1 MKSRGVGIALVM
13 SICAALWL
21 PVFGEEPQAPEAT
34 DARVEVD
41 PYDVTRPVGAVRTY
55 IDACREGDY
64 VSAAKHLNLEGIP
77 EAERAEQ
84 GPKLARWLKIVLDR
98 KLWIEYE
105 RLSDEAAGDLE
116 DGLPASLEKIGSLD
130 EDGANILMERVQ
142 AADGRQVWR
151 FASSTVARIP
161 SLYEEHGYG
170 ALGEMLPASF
180 MELHFLEVRLWQ
192 WIGLLLLVLA
202 SYFLSWALVQILYLV
217 AKPIVARTKTEMDDR
232 ILRIVAS
239 PIMLL
244 IALAIFT
251 AGSYLLRFS
260 SPVYGFLGNFE
271 KGLAL
276 VALTWLAFRF
286 VDVLSALLG
295 ERMERDGRRTATA
308 ALPLGRRAVKVFLI
322 ALALIGVLQ
331 NLGFNVTGLIA
342 GLGVGGLAVA
352 LAAQKSIENLF
363 GGVTLI
369 ADQPVRVGDFCR
381 FSDGKVG
388 TIEEIGLRSTK
399 VRTLDRTIV
408 TVPNSRF
415 SEIDLENFA
424 VRDRIRLATTLGLR
438 YETTP
443 DQLRHVLVG
452 LRKVLIAHPLVA
464 NDPARVR
471 FSGFGA
477 SSLDVEIFA
486 FVTTSDFNEFCAVRE
501 DIYLRFMDVV
511 SASGTGFAFPSQT
524 VYMGRDDGLD
534 SEEKRKA
541 EEEVRVWRKEGKLPF
556 PAFSEEE
563 IAELNGT
570 ADYPPE

>member
-1 MKSRGVGIALVM
+1 MNSRGVGIALILSV
-13 SICAALWL
+13 SAALWL
-21 PVFGEEPQAPEAT
+21 PAFGEEPQAPEA
-34 DARVEVD
+34 AGAHAEID
-41 PYDVTRPVGAVRTY
+41 PYDITRPVGAVRTF
-55 IDACREGDY
+55 IDACRAGDY
-64 VSAAKHLNLEGIP
+64 AAAAEQLNLEAIP
-77 EAERAEQ
+77 EARRAEQ

-105 RLSDEAAGDLE
+105 RLSNEVAGDVE
-116 DGLPASLEKIGSLD
+116 DGLPENLEKIGALD
-130 EDGANILMERVQ
+130 GDGANILMERIRT
-142 AADGRQVWR
+142 ADGALVWR
-151 FASSTVARIP
+151 FSSSTVARIP
-161 SLYEEHGYG
+161 SLYEEYGYG

-192 WIGLLLLVLA
+192 WIGLLLLLLA
-202 SYFLSWALVQILYLV
+202 SYFLSWAAVQILYLI
-217 AKPIVARTKTEMDDR
+217 AKPIVARTRTELDDR

-239 PIMLL
+239 PITLL

-251 AGSYLLRFS
+251 VGSYLLRFS
-260 SPVYGFLGNFE
+260 APVYGFLGNFE

-286 VDVLSALLG
+286 VDVLSALLA

-399 VRTLDRTIV
+399 VRTLDRTLV

-415 SEIDLENFA
+415 SEIDLENFT

-452 LRKVLIAHPLVA
+452 LRKVLIAHPLVS

-471 FSGFGA
+471 FSGFGS
-477 SSLDVEIFA
+477 SSLDIEIFA

-501 DIYLRFMDVV
+501 DIYLRFMDIVA
-511 SASGTGFAFPSQT
+511 ASGTGFAFPSQT
-524 VYMGRDDGLD
+524 LYMGRDDGLD
-534 SEEKRKA
+534 PEGTRRA
-541 EEEVRVWRKEGKLPF
+541 EEQVQVWRKEGKFPF
-556 PAFSEEE
+556 PNFSEEE

-570 ADYPPE
+570 AEYPPK